1 LAINTPIQILRTAT
15 AGRLPNTTISSNNQY
30 INAGGLALN
39 MTDQI
44 LYTSDGTNLITV
56 GSNQNII
63 NVKTSVNV
71 GANVIL
77 GLTGLSIGNSTV
89 NVTVNSTIFTGSSLN
104 ANNASFLNGI
114 GAASYV
120 QNTDS
125 RTLSGNLTFSGA
137 NLTFT
142 TNMSVGANVTL
153 DTAKITFGNS
163 TVNTTVNS
171 TIYQGTSNNSTNFAG
186 SPSSY
191 YANISSPIF
200 TTSAAIGAN
209 VTLTVSTITAPTLVG
224 NNLNI
229 VSLANTAIQ
238 GRSNSGM
245 GGFFTS
251 NNYYPLVV
259 SNGTANLFYISQ
271 ESVITTA
278 RSSLDGP
285 LQGNKINFDI
295 DNTVYTAARSNYGT
309 LINLINH
316 SLNVDANNLIL
327 LGSANYGIYNLMY
340 NGSPSVYEN
349 TQIALFAGTTNDLRN
364 QSSYPGTAIG
374 TVNGVRNVLRNYSNS
389 DIGNTI
395 GVYTLIN
402 QFDANN
408 TGNINIAYG
417 SFTAIGSI
425 TANSS
430 INTGYICFGNY
441 TTGVNVVNRYGI
453 YMQGESNNY
462 LSNTLTIGLNV
473 YLSPNTLSIGNST
486 VNTTVNSTHFFA
498 GNSTVYGLGNST
510 SEVLV
515 GATGN
520 LTMNPTSLAIQG
532 GIITGNVTVNST
544 LLFIGNSTVN
554 TTVNSTIF
562 TGTSNNATN
571 LNGILGSLYQLNST
585 LAANVA
591 TLTSNNST
599 YLNGILGSLYQTTA
613 GLAANVATLTSNN
626 SVYLNGVL
634 GSLYQ
639 LNSTLSA
646 NVATLTSNNSVYLNN
661 VLGSLYQLNSTLAAN
676 VATLTSNNATN
687 FGGQLPAYFANV
699 TNPIFTTNISVGS
712 NVVVDVAKITLGNS
726 TVNTIVNSSTV
737 SSTNILSNSNIIINP
752 LLISLTA
759 QSSSNTA
766 AYFNSNPASSG
777 SGANILAVGN
787 GTSNT
792 FVISSSGATI
802 LSLNSNIDSSV
813 TLLTSNL
820 NVINTV
826 YTAGRVNYNAYL
838 YTINHSLNSNSLN
851 LPVTGSQLIGLGN
864 FTFNGDNTLTENTY
878 VETLYG
884 IYNDNR
890 NNSTNLGVGVVNVY
904 GVKNLVRNYNKA
916 ITSNMYGVDTFIGV
930 GNTLYTGNITTAY
943 AYNGSI
949 GTITANSSIGTGY
962 LYSGSYVPS
971 ANITGSRFGL
981 YITGE
986 SNNYLSNTLV
996 IGANVSISPSVIN
1009 VGDTTSYVSHNN
1021 STIMLGNST
1030 VNSIVNSTIY
1040 TGTSNNSTNFA
1051 GNPVGFYANISAPV
1065 FTTSVNVGSNVN
1077 ITTSTITLGNSTV
1090 NSTINSTSFTGN
1102 TNVIT
1107 ASSMNLNSLA
1117 ATGLRVASNSS
1128 IGAYI
1133 IANNSLTIAAFSNG
1147 TANALTISGNNGG
1160 LVTTTAANGD
1170 ATVLGFSQLF
1180 HINDFAYTAPRT
1192 LAAQFVTF
1200 RNHGLNTNTTLGDNL
1215 NGLYGSSITMYN
1227 GFANDNITSENT
1239 YSSSMTGY
1247 YSSFNNYS
1255 TYPGTS
1261 TNNMYGFR
1269 NLIRN
1274 SGTSVVN
1281 NAYGVYNQILFG
1293 NTATTGNIITAYGV
1307 ASIIGTVTGNS
1318 SIGTGYMYYGSYPVN
1333 ANVTT
1338 KFGLYIQGEG
1348 NNYLSNTLTV
1358 GANVSLSQST
1368 LFLGNATVNTV
1379 INSTA
1384 FYSGNLTVYSTGNS
1398 TTDILVGL
1406 NTNTTINAISISVG
1420 NTLSNVVINTSS
1432 VTINGTKV
1440 GIAGWNNVGS
1450 FALASMSTN
1459 TAPGA
1464 TAAGSTLTV
1473 YNENSTISQAMTGTW
1488 MFLGAGVASSLQG
1501 LWLRTV

>member
-39 MTDQI
+39 MADQI

-104 ANNASFLNGI
+104 ANNALFLNSI

-186 SPSSY
+186 NPIGF
-191 YANISSPIF
+191 YANISSPVF

-295 DNTVYTAARSNYGT
+295 DNTVYTAARANYVNYIT
-309 LINLINH
+309 LANH
-316 SLNVDANNLIL
+316 SLNADANNLII
-327 LGSANYGIYNLMY
+327 LGTGNYGTYNLML
-340 NGSPSVYEN
+340 NGSASVYEN
-349 TQIALFAGTTNDLRN
+349 TQVGLISGVTNDLRN
-364 QSSYPGTAIG
+364 QSSYPGTALFQM
-374 TVNGVRNVLRNYSNS
+374 NGVRNVIRNFSNS
-389 DIGNTI
+389 DISSATGT
-395 GVYTLIN
+395 YTQIN

-408 TGNINIAYG
+408 TGSINIAYG
-417 SFTAIGSI
+417 SFTIIGTV

-430 INTGYICFGNY
+430 INTGYMYYGSYPVNANV
-441 TTGVNVVNRYGI
+441 TTKFGI
-453 YMQGESNNY
+453 YMQGEGNNY
-462 LSNTLTIGLNV
+462 LSNTLTIGLNA

-515 GATGN
+515 GTTGN
-520 LTMNPTSLAIQG
+520 LTMNPTSLTIQG
-532 GIITGNVTVNST
+532 GIITGNVTLNST

-571 LNGILGSLYQLNST
+571 LNGVLGSLYQLNST

-646 NVATLTSNNSVYLNN
+646 NVATLTSNNSLYLNN
-661 VLGSLYQLNSTLAAN
+661 MLGSLYQLNSTLAAN

-687 FGGQLPAYFANV
+687 FDGQLPAYFANV

-712 NVVVDVAKITLGNS
+712 NVVVDTAKITLGNS
-726 TVNTIVNSSTV
+726 TVSTIVNSSTV
-737 SSTNILSNSNIIINP
+737 FSTNILSNSNIIINP

-1009 VGDTTSYVSHNN
+1009 VGDTTSYVSLNN
-1021 STIMLGNST
+1021 STIILGNST
-1030 VNSIVNSTIY
+1030 VSSTVNSTVY
-1040 TGTSNNSTNFA
+1040 TGVSNNSTNFA

-1065 FTTSVNVGSNVN
+1065 FTTSVNVGSNVS

-1117 ATGLRVASNSS
+1117 GTGLRVASNSG

-1133 IANNSLTIAAFSNG
+1133 IANSGLTIAAFSNG
-1147 TANALTISGNNGG
+1147 TANALTINGNTGG
-1160 LVTTTAANGD
+1160 LVTTVASNGD
-1170 ATVLGFSQLF
+1170 ATVLGVNQLF
-1180 HINDFAYTAPRT
+1180 HVNDFAYTAPRV
-1192 LAAQFVTF
+1192 LAAQFTTF

-1215 NGLYGSSITMYN
+1215 NALYGSSITMFN
-1227 GFANDNITSENT
+1227 GFANDNITFENT

-1247 YSSFNNYS
+1247 YSAFVNYS
-1255 TYPGTS
+1255 TYPGTGV
-1261 TNNMYGFR
+1261 NNTYGFR
-1269 NLIRN
+1269 NFIRN

-1281 NAYGVYNQILFG
+1281 NAYGVLNQILS
-1293 NTATTGNIITAYGV
+1293 NTAVTGNIISAYGV
-1307 ASIIGTVTGNS
+1307 ASTIGLVSSNS

-1488 MFLGAGVASSLQG
+1488 MFLGAGAASSLQG